1 MNKHVTTIIRPYER
15 YTEISSGDM
24 TRIAGVAKETSNSK
38 NIHLAIAEIPPSK
51 SSSPHLHLNCESA
64 IYVLAGEG
72 IFVSGKKLDKHN
84 KIKAGDFI
92 YVPADAPHKP
102 INISNKNPLLLL
114 VARNQPTEIVQEIK
128 DENELSKNFKQHND
142 CTVIHSQCTENKSS
156 EIGKVNIGVSKNTSN
171 SKAIYMSKIVLSPGI
186 STTPH
191 KHSDFETAI
200 FINSGKGLFISN
212 NKLDSHVS
220 ISKEDFIY
228 IPEKFNHKLSNIDS
242 NNSLSLIIARNNTD
256 HNIL

>member
-72 IFVSGKKLDKHN
+72 IFVAGKKLDKHN
-84 KIKAGDFI
+84 KIKEGDFI
-92 YVPADAPHKP
+92 YVPPDAPHKP

-128 DENELSKNFKQHND
+128 DGNELSKNFKQNNE
-142 CTVIHSQCTENKSS
+142 CTVIQSQCTENKSS
-156 EIGKVNIGVSKNTSN
+156 ETQKVNIGVSKNTSN
-171 SKAIYMSKIVLSPGI
+171 SKAIYMSKIELSPGI
-186 STTPH
+186 STIPH
-191 KHSDFETAI
+191 KHSDSETAV

-212 NKLDSHVS
+212 NKLDSHIS

-228 IPEKFNHKLSNIDS
+228 IPEKLNHKLSNIDS
-242 NNSLSLIIARNNTD
+242 NSLSLIIARNNTD